1 MAKDYAIAQLWI
13 GGSLT
18 YMEQLCAV
26 SFRDAGHH
34 VKMYTYGEVGN
45 IPDGIEIC
53 DANEIMSMD
62 HVIAHKR
69 TGSPAP
75 QADKWRYNMLA
86 KTDDQIWADTDAY
99 CVKKFTSKNG
109 HFHGWES
116 PHHINNGVVGL
127 PADSDTLAGLID
139 FTSDE
144 YAIPD
149 WFKPELREEMAQKKA
164 DGNPVHVGE
173 QSWGVWGPQALTHF
187 LHKTG
192 EHKYAMPIEALFPI
206 SFKKR
211 RLMLKPNLDL
221 SHYVTDNTLSIHF
234 WGRRMRMRIIE
245 RENGEPHPDSLI
257 GKLLKKHKIVPS
269 DAPMPKTNPHKPTE
283 QVMVPGTQIPVV
295 SNRHKAGRGGVNL
308 TDIADELSLDQGTQ
322 KHAFTELYHMLL
334 QPLRKRSLD
343 MVLLGLGDPSDAEA
357 GTSPTLPMWLKYL
370 TKTHITAID
379 ERAYAK
385 VKDERVTKV
394 KSSFDRIEDMAIV
407 AENLENIDLVLDD
420 ASHLSH
426 HQQNAFVTLFPKLK
440 SGGLYIIEDLRFQ
453 PKARETSGFPKT
465 AALFQGYLHDSV
477 FNHPDAAIQDALND
491 LRQDISGCF
500 LHQAK
505 WHKEKRDQVL
515 VVHKR

>member
-1 MAKDYAIAQLWI
+1 VAKDYAIAQLWI
-13 GGSLT
+13 GGALT

-53 DANEIMSMD
+53 DANEIMPMD
-62 HVIAHKR
+62 TVIAHKR

-99 CVKKFTSKNG
+99 CVKAFATPNG

-116 PHHINNGVVGL
+116 QHHINNGVVGL
-127 PADSDTLAGLID
+127 PSDSETLAGLID

-149 WFKPELREEMAQKKA
+149 WFNEDLKEEMRQKKA
-164 DGNPVHVGE
+164 AGNPVHVGE

-192 EHKYAMPIEALFPI
+192 EHKYAMPVDALFPV

-211 RLMLKPNLDL
+211 RMMLKPNTDL
-221 SHYVTDNTLSIHF
+221 SNYITDNTLSIHF

-245 RENGEPHPDSLI
+245 REGGEPHPDSLI
-257 GKLLKKHKIVPS
+257 GKLIKKHGIVPS
-269 DAPMPKTNPHKPTE
+269 DAPMPKSNPHRPAEPT
-283 QVMVPGTQIPVV
+283 MIPGTAIPVV
-295 SNRHKAGRGGVNL
+295 TNADKAGRGGVNL
-308 TDIADELSLDQGTQ
+308 TDIADELGLDQGSQ
-322 KHAFTELYHMLL
+322 KHSFTELYHMLL
-334 QPLRKRSLD
+334 NPMRGRSLH
-343 MVLLGLGDPSDAEA
+343 MALLGLGGAQDAGRGESTTA
-357 GTSPTLPMWLKYL
+357 PMWLRYL
-370 TKTHITAID
+370 PKAQITALDEVTYPKTHDPRLSQLQTG
-379 ERAYAK
+379 
-385 VKDERVTKV
+385 
-394 KSSFDRIEDMAIV
+394 FDTRSEIAQTV
-407 AENLENIDLVLDD
+407 AGLDKLDLVLDD
-420 ASHLSH
+420 ATHVSH
-426 HQQNAFVTLFPKLK
+426 HQQNAFVELFPKLK

-453 PKARETSGFPKT
+453 PKARESSGFPKT
-465 AALFQGYLHDSV
+465 SWLFQGYLRDGG
-477 FNHPDAAIQDALND
+477 FTHPDPAMQEALNA
-491 LRQDISGCF
+491 LRVDISGCF
-500 LHQAK
+500 IHQAK
-505 WHKEKRDQVL
+505 WHKDKRDQVL

>member
-1 MAKDYAIAQLWI
+1 MSKDYAIAQLWI
-13 GGSLT
+13 GGNLS

-34 VKMYTYGEVGN
+34 VKMYTYGDVGN

-53 DANEIMSMD
+53 DANEIMPLGN
-62 HVIAHKR
+62 VIAHKR

-99 CVKKFTSKNG
+99 CVKRFTSSNG

-116 PHHINNGVVGL
+116 DRHINNGVVGL

-149 WFKPELREEMAQKKA
+149 WFSEELKEEMRQKKA
-164 DGNPVHVGE
+164 AGDPVHVGE

-192 EHKYAMPIEALFPI
+192 EQKYAMPIESLFPV

-211 RLMLKPNLDL
+211 RMMLKPNMDL
-221 SHYVTDNTLSIHF
+221 SHYITDNTLSIHF

-269 DAPMPKTNPHKPTE
+269 DAPLPKSNPHKPKEPT
-283 QVMVPGTQIPVV
+283 MIPGTSIPEVT
-295 SNRHKAGRGGVNL
+295 NADRKGRGIVNL
-308 TDIADELSLDQGTQ
+308 TDLADDRGLDQGTG
-322 KHAFTELYHMLL
+322 KHRFTELYQMLFNPFRSRAIHMG
-334 QPLRKRSLD
+334 
-343 MVLLGLGDPSDAEA
+343 LLGLSEPASVD
-357 GTSPTLPMWLKYL
+357 MWLEYMSKAKL
-370 TKTHITAID
+370 TGIDADAYSGDTHERLKTI
-379 ERAYAK
+379 RATSDS
-385 VKDERVTKV
+385 VSTLERVAAN
-394 KSSFDRIEDMAIV
+394 SEAFDVI
-407 AENLENIDLVLDD
+407 LDD
-420 ASHLSH
+420 ASHASH
-426 HQQNAFVTLFPKLK
+426 HQQHAFTALFPKLK

-453 PKARETSGFPKT
+453 PKHLEKFGYPRT
-465 AALFQGYLHDSV
+465 AFLFQAYLREGG
-477 FNHPDAAIQDALND
+477 FAHPEKEIQDALNEMRAD
-491 LRQDISGCF
+491 FSGCF
-500 LHQAK
+500 IFQAK
-505 WHKEKRDQVL
+505 WHKDKRDQVL
-515 VVHKR
+515 VVQKR